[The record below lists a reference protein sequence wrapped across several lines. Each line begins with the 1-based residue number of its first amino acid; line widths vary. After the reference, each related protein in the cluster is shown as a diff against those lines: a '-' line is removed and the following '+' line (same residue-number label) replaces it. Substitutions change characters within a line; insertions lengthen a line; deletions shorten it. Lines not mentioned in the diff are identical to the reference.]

1 MANKELNT
9 RFLELMGFEGEELDA
24 IMPEW
29 EYTENAL
36 GLTDEDIRFSVEEWI
51 PAKWDVQYKGVRLML
66 GAWLRE
72 LIEVAKTPL
81 YKKQGKKIIYG
92 VLPAVLTPYMAFKR
106 AAGDNVYVSFPDLL
120 LVKLLNGFFG
130 KADPLINKAEELGF
144 SYGCRHCPLNKTRLG
159 AYATGVIASP
169 DVIWSWGF
177 NCDEGP
183 KTDEYIQCLIGED
196 WKYVISRLPH
206 DTYFGEADDEHDRI
220 AYLAKVIKHDIDKV
234 SEITGIYPT
243 KEDFKGA
250 LADAGRYQFKLGQ
263 LTSLVCG
270 ADPIPLGG
278 ADLVMCQDGTGVPMN
293 NGYKYL
299 EHAIDVLIKELREEV
314 KAGRGVLPKGAP
326 KVGCY
331 FVPYSLP
338 WIDKLFRENGVALTF
353 SQTLSPSKSQLK
365 PTRYA
370 DDPYMGI
377 AEQWLKMPLGQN
389 MGYEVQSMVEKVQ
402 MNKPDGMIMGFFDF
416 DRWLGAHQKMC
427 ASLVEKETGVPHY
440 YIESDFW
447 DDREYSEEAL
457 RTRIESICQILHTR
471 KENMM

>member
-1 MANKELNT
+1 MADKVLNT
-9 RFLELMGFEGEELDA
+9 KFLELMGFEGEELDE
-24 IMPEW
+24 IMPDW
-29 EYTENAL
+29 LYTVEHL
-36 GLTDEDIRFSVEEWI
+36 GLTDEDVRYSVEEWI
-51 PAKWDVQYKGVRLML
+51 PSKWDIKYKGVRLML

-72 LIEVAKTPL
+72 LIEVAKTPI
-81 YKKQGKKIIYG
+81 YKAQGKKIIYG
-92 VLPAVLTPYMAFKR
+92 ILPAVLTPYTAFKR
-106 AAGDNVYVSFPDLL
+106 AGGDNVHVSFPDLL
-120 LVKLLNGFFG
+120 LVKLLNGFFD
-130 KADPLINKAEELGF
+130 KADPIINKAEELGF

-159 AYATGVIASP
+159 AFATGIIAAP

-183 KTDEYIQCLIGED
+183 KTDEFIQCLINEK
-196 WKYVISRLPH
+196 WEYVISRLPH
-206 DTYFGEADDEHDRI
+206 DTYFGEADDEYDRI
-220 AYLAKVIKHDIDKV
+220 AYLAKVIKKDIDKI

-243 KEDFKGA
+243 QEDFKGA
-250 LADAGRYQFKLGQ
+250 LMDAGRYLFKLGQ
-263 LTSLVCG
+263 LGALVCS

-278 ADLVMCQDGTGVPMN
+278 AELVMCQDGTGVPMN
-293 NGYKYL
+293 HGYKYL
-299 EHAIDVLIKELREEV
+299 EHAIDVLMKELREEV
-314 KAGRGVLPKGAP
+314 KAGRGVLPKGSP

-353 SQTLSPSKSQLK
+353 SQTLTPTKSQMR
-365 PTRYA
+365 PSQYM

-389 MGYEVQSMVEKVQ
+389 MGYEAQAMIEKVRA
-402 MNKPDGMIMGFFDF
+402 NHPDGMIMGFFDF

-427 ASLVEKETGVPHY
+427 ASIVEKETGVPHY

-457 RTRIESICQILHTR
+457 RTRVESICQILHNR
-471 KENMM
+471 KEG

>member
-1 MANKELNT
+1 MADKVLNA

-24 IMPEW
+24 IMPDW
-29 EYTENAL
+29 LYTAEHL
-36 GLTDEDIRFSVEEWI
+36 GLTDEDIRHSVEEWI
-51 PAKWDVQYKGVRLML
+51 PSKWDVQYKGVRLML

-72 LIEVAKTPL
+72 LIEVAKTPI
-81 YKKQGKKIIYG
+81 YKAEGKKIIYG
-92 VLPAVLTPYMAFKR
+92 ILPAVLTPYTAFKR
-106 AAGDNVYVSFPDLL
+106 AGGDNVHVSFPDLL
-120 LVKLLNGFFG
+120 LVKLLNGFFD
-130 KADPLINKAEELGF
+130 KADNILNKAEELGF

-159 AYATGVIASP
+159 AYATGLIAAP

-183 KTDEYIQCLIGED
+183 KTDEFIQCLINEK
-196 WKYVISRLPH
+196 WEYVISRLPH
-206 DTYFGEADDEHDRI
+206 DTYFGEADDEHERI
-220 AYLAKVIKHDIDKV
+220 SYLAKVIKKDIDRM
-234 SEITGIYPT
+234 SELTGIYPT
-243 KEDFKGA
+243 EEDFKGA
-250 LADAGRYQFKLGQ
+250 VMDFGRYMFKLGQ
-263 LTSLVCG
+263 LSAMVCT

-293 NGYKYL
+293 HGYKYL
-299 EHAIDVLIKELREEV
+299 EHAIDVLMKELKEEI

-353 SQTLSPSKSQLK
+353 SQTLT
-365 PTRYA
+365 PTRNMMKPSRYL
-370 DDPYMGI
+370 DDPFMSI

-389 MGYEVQSMVEKVQ
+389 MGYEAQAMIEKVKA
-402 MNKPDGMIMGFFDF
+402 NKPDGMVMGFFDF

-427 ASLVEKETGVPHY
+427 AEIVEKETGVPHY

-457 RTRIESICQILHTR
+457 RTRVESICQILHNR
-471 KENMM
+471 KAAEE